1 MPALVVWGII
11 IVSTMLFLTGD
22 IVLSIVAPIVVVV
35 ILFCLALLITN
46 PLVSM
51 VIGGFLI
58 YGIYEYL
65 TMSSDISKFVQE
77 NKSVTI
83 GELLQAKGFSIV
95 NYEDCKFIT
104 CLTYRRIESM
114 AETGELHLI
123 DDNPLTVQTKI
134 KLKSEVAD

>member
-1 MPALVVWGII
+1 MPALVLWGII
-11 IVSTMLFLTGD
+11 IVSTMFVLTGN
-22 IVLSIVAPIVVVV
+22 ILLSIVAPIVVAF
-35 ILFCLALLITN
+35 ILFCLAVFITN
-46 PLVSM
+46 PLVLM

-65 TMSSDISKFVQE
+65 TMDSDISKFVQE

-83 GELLQAKGFSIV
+83 GELLQAKGFSID

-114 AETGELHLI
+114 GESGELHLI